1 MEITYFKIG
10 SNNFQCTNISKKNDI
25 KQKKCHLIQ
34 VNLNILFI
42 FLFFLFL
49 FFFNFYLPMN
59 LMIIE
64 ISSKWLYKL
73 LKNIMLTCTFVN
85 IDLIGTLSIRNI
97 LAVESKY
104 LTWYKKM
111 LIEIAVYSLAVVW
124 KINLPLFLK

>member
-1 MEITYFKIG
+1 MYKYIQKEWHKTEKMPFNTSESKYIVH
-10 SNNFQCTNISKKNDI
+10 IS
-25 KQKKCHLIQ
+25 
-34 VNLNILFI
+34 LFS
-42 FLFFLFL
+42 F

-85 IDLIGTLSIRNI
+85 IDVIGTLSIRNI